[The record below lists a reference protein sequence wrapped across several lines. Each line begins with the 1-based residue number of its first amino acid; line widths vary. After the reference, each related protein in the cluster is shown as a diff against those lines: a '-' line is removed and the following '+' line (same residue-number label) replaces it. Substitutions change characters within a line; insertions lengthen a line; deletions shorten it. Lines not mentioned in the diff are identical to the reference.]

1 MIWLWSKRNEKNDH
15 PPIIHPLLFR
25 LVRVA
30 EFTGAVLCKAGDG
43 EKVTECP
50 RCGKRQ
56 KQRKLC
62 PDCKKI
68 RRQEAQARYRMKRRG
83 KRK

>member
-1 MIWLWSKRNEKNDH
+1 M
-15 PPIIHPLLFR
+15 
-25 LVRVA
+25 
-30 EFTGAVLCKAGDG
+30 
-43 EKVTECP
+43 ECT

-56 KQRKLC
+56 KKRKLC

-68 RRQEAQARYRMKRRG
+68 RRQEAQYRYRMKIRG